1 MNQTNLM
8 FLGTGSDVGKSI
20 VATAFCRIFKNRG
33 YSVAP
38 FKAQN
43 MSNNSYVTIEG
54 GEIGRAQATQA
65 EAAGL
70 MPSVHMNP
78 VLLKPTGQMGSQVIV
93 CGQVFKNM
101 SAMEYYACKNDI
113 KEQVMK
119 SYQVLSDQYECIV
132 LEGAG
137 SCCEVN
143 LRVHDIVNFEMAL
156 AVKAPVIIVAD
167 IDRGGVFAQIIGTM
181 SLISKQEQDLVAG
194 FIINK
199 FRGNPDLFQN
209 GIECIE
215 QKTQKPVL
223 GLVPWYEDIHIDME
237 DSMSLDLSKPQKK
250 SAAIQIAVIRLAH
263 ISNFTDLQ
271 ALEIEPEIS
280 IHWLISP
287 ENLFDYDAIIIP
299 GSKNVIDDL
308 KKIRNLG
315 WVEALNEYHKKARGF
330 IVGLCGGY
338 QMLGREIYDTSGV
351 EGPPEKALG
360 LNLLDI
366 HTQMDTI
373 KAVKR
378 SKGIDCLFQTS
389 VQGYEIHMGKTFA
402 GKNVAPFIDS
412 GHHTDGAI
420 SSSGIVFG
428 CYLHGLFDSGT
439 FRSQFIKH
447 LAKMNHIQ
455 IDPSREHQDYW
466 HMKENAYERLAN
478 HFSQYTKMNEILSIA
493 LAS

>member
-1 MNQTNLM
+1 M

-43 MSNNSYVTIEG
+43 MSNNSFVTIEG

-65 EAAGL
+65 EASGL
-70 MPSVHMNP
+70 LPSVHMNP

-93 CGQVFKNM
+93 HGHVYKNM
-101 SAMEYYACKNDI
+101 SAIDYYACKDDI
-113 KEQVMK
+113 KKQVRQ
-119 SYQVLSDQYECIV
+119 SYQILSDQYECIV

-143 LRVHDIVNFEMAL
+143 LRSHDIVNFEMAL

-181 SLISKQEQDLVAG
+181 SLISEQEQNLVAG

-209 GIECIE
+209 GIDFIE
-215 QKTQKPVL
+215 QKTNKPVF
-223 GLVPWYEDIHIDME
+223 GLVPWYEDICIDME

-250 SAAIQIAVIRLAH
+250 FAKIQIAVIRLPH

-280 IHWLISP
+280 ITWLASP
-287 ENLFDYDAIIIP
+287 DNLLNYDAIIIP
-299 GSKNVIDDL
+299 GSKNVIYDL
-308 KKIRNLG
+308 KKIQHLG
-315 WVEALNEYHKKARGF
+315 WFDALQTYHKKSRGF

-338 QMLGREIYDTSGV
+338 QMLGKEVHDDEGV

-360 LNLLDI
+360 INLLDI
-366 HTQMDTI
+366 VTKMSSI
-373 KAVKR
+373 KEVKR
-378 SKGIDCLFQTS
+378 SEGKDCFFQTS
-389 VQGYEIHMGKTFA
+389 VRGYEIHMGKTVL
-402 GKNVAPFIDS
+402 GNHVRSFIDLGS
-412 GHHTDGAI
+412 HSDGAI
-420 SSSGIVFG
+420 SRSNTVLGS
-428 CYLHGLFDSGT
+428 YLHGLFDSGA
-439 FRSQFIKH
+439 FRFQFLKH
-447 LAKMNHIQ
+447 LAQMNHIQ
-455 IDPSREHQDYW
+455 IDLTLEHPDYW
-466 HMKENAYERLAN
+466 DLKEDNYERLAN
-478 HFSQYTKMNEILSIA
+478 HFSQHCKIDDIVS
-493 LAS
+493 SSSFF